1 MVELVYHDRSVKRV
15 RWECC
20 VCVCACVRAL
30 VFVNIQSAKS
40 AGDVNSSLENRGCIM
55 FINILKVIFVTAL
68 Q

>member
-20 VCVCACVRAL
+20 VCVRAL

-55 FINILKVIFVTAL
+55 FINILKVIFVTTL